1 MHNLDERRAK
11 NILLAQI
18 SVAVIVALVAAVFD
32 IRYARDAFIGG
43 LATIIGTAVFAFWI
57 FGPYSAK
64 EPGQLVARFY
74 GGEILKIFSIVIVFA
89 IAMKKIDDLE
99 PVALFTAFLIVQ
111 VLPPLLAN
119 RIAR

>member
-43 LATIIGTAVFAFWI
+43 LATIIGTSVFAFWI
-57 FGPYSAK
+57 FGP
-64 EPGQLVARFY
+64 
-74 GGEILKIFSIVIVFA
+74 
-89 IAMKKIDDLE
+89 
-99 PVALFTAFLIVQ
+99 
-111 VLPPLLAN
+111 
-119 RIAR
+119 